1 MRGMVAGAF
10 HRINRSRAPSVS
22 AARCHRPG
30 PGRKR
35 SQMQVDF
42 YHLTV
47 TPVERALPGIAV
59 KVVERGGRL
68 LVVSDSDV
76 QRRRIDGAL
85 WAWPAD
91 SFLPHAQAG
100 AGDDSL
106 QPVLI
111 APAVDAANGARFVA
125 LIDGVWRDE
134 ALGFDRAFHFFDGE
148 NIAAA
153 RIAWKALADRDGVER
168 RYWKQDENGRW
179 AQAA

>member
-1 MRGMVAGAF
+1 
-10 HRINRSRAPSVS
+10 
-22 AARCHRPG
+22 
-30 PGRKR
+30 
-35 SQMQVDF
+35 MQVDF
-42 YHLTV
+42 YHLTT

-59 KVVERGGRL
+59 RVVEGGGRL
-68 LVVSDSDV
+68 LVVSGEER
-76 QRRRIDGAL
+76 QRRQIDASL
-85 WAWPAD
+85 WTWQAD

-111 APAVDAANGARFVA
+111 GEAVEPANGARFVA

-134 ALGFDRAFHFFDGE
+134 ALTFDRAVHFFDGE

-153 RIAWKALADRDGVER
+153 RLAWKALADRDGVER

-179 AQAA
+179 SQAA